1 MPRKTQIFISY
12 KTGVNNSLTF
22 IANTIHDFLKMENYE
37 VWMDTSDLIAGDE
50 WPTQI
55 YEAISKSD
63 LVLLLLA
70 KATGGSDWV
79 RREIDVARGAQ
90 VHILPV
96 LIQDT
101 HDDVKAVLELF
112 DLPKVQTLTFKENS
126 DSERSKLLKGIKASQ
141 SRTRE
146 RQEEWLVRLQADR
159 KSVAVLKER
168 YNPTNKSYASYTLS
182 GKKDECKLHLAA
194 GDMTRM
200 RGIDVLVNTENNYMQ
215 MARVFETFSLSCNL
229 RLCGSLLNKSGFIV
243 EDTVQEE
250 LYEQIKQE
258 YPIPISMGVV
268 IPTHAGHAESR
279 LVKSGARYIFHVA
292 AVSVAPNSKNPIRP
306 LDDAEITAAITNTL
320 NTVKAVNAD
329 RGVISPPGSIRREQ
343 EKKVVDKYQSIQS
356 IIFPLFATGRGGRE
370 QDVGAVARQMIEA
383 IQEYLD
389 DGDNTDGLSL
399 KDIHLCAFSEL
410 DVSTVKAVMDNLFS
424 R

>member
-1 MPRKTQIFISY
+1 MPSKPQIFISY
-12 KTGVNNSLTF
+12 KTGVDNSLTF
-22 IANTIHDFLKMENYE
+22 VANTIRDFLKGEGYA
-37 VWMDTSDLIAGDE
+37 VWMDTTSLIAGDE

-55 YEAISKSD
+55 YEAIAKSD

-70 KATGGSDWV
+70 KETGVSDWV
-79 RREIDVARGAQ
+79 RREIDVARGAR
-90 VHILPV
+90 VYVLPV

-101 HDDVKAVLELF
+101 HDDVKSVLEMF

-126 DSERSKLLKGIKASQ
+126 ETERSKLLKGIEISQ
-141 SRTRE
+141 PRTRE

-168 YNPTNKSYASYTLS
+168 YNPTTKSYASYTLP
-182 GKKDECKLHLAA
+182 GKKVECKIHLAA

-200 RGIDVLVNTENNYMQ
+200 RGVDVLVNTENNYMQ

-250 LYEQIKQE
+250 LYEQIKHE

-292 AVSVAPNSKNPIRP
+292 AVSVAPNSKDPIRP

-320 NTVKAVNAD
+320 NAVKVVNEA
-329 RGVISPPGSIRREQ
+329 RGVISPVGSTRREQ
-343 EKKVVDKYQSIQS
+343 EKKVADKYQSIQS
-356 IIFPLFATGRGGRE
+356 IILPLFATGRGGRE
-370 QDVGAVARQMIEA
+370 QDIGTVAQQMIEA
-383 IQEYLD
+383 TREYMAD
-389 DGDNTDGLSL
+389 EDNADGLTL
-399 KDIHLCAFSEL
+399 KDIHLCAYSEL
-410 DVSTVKAVMDNLFS
+410 DVATVKAVMDDLFS